1 MKKPAII
8 TVMQSVFVRRVED
21 TRDLVESIKGIIDH
35 TNLRPEA
42 SVAELEKTCRETL
55 EYGFYACCIPP
66 FFVERARRV
75 VGEKAR
81 VVTVVGFPHGNVP
94 AEIKE
99 REAKRAFESGADEVD
114 AVINISLL
122 RSGMISEAI
131 EEAKRLLDVAKEHG
145 GVLKVIIE
153 TGLLDVSTIYNVSRE
168 LSKVGVHFIKTST
181 GFGPRGATPEDIV
194 VIRHAVSG
202 TSTRIKAA
210 GGIRTGLQ
218 ALYFYLLGADR
229 IGTSSSVQI
238 VSDLQRI
245 STNNV

>member
-1 MKKPAII
+1 
-8 TVMQSVFVRRVED
+8 MQGVFVRRIED
-21 TRDLVESIKGIIDH
+21 ARDLVESIKSMIDH

-42 SVAELEKTCRETL
+42 SVAELERTCRETL

-66 FFVERARRV
+66 FFVEKARRI
-75 VGEKAR
+75 VGERAR

-94 AEIKE
+94 TEVKE
-99 REAKRAFESGADEVD
+99 REVREAFESGADEVD

-122 RSGMISEAI
+122 RSGMTSEAV
-131 EEAKRLLDVAKEHG
+131 EEAKRLLEVVKEHG

-153 TGLLDVSTIYNVSRE
+153 TGFLDASTIYNVSRE
-168 LSKVGVHFIKTST
+168 LSRIGVHFVKTST
-181 GFGPRGATPEDIV
+181 GFGPRGATPEDII
-194 VIRHAVSG
+194 VIRRAVSG

-229 IGTSSSVQI
+229 IGTSSSTQI
-238 VSDLQRI
+238 VSDIQRI